1 MVLKYLKAKIIKI
14 IRKVK
19 YILVFRFL
27 SITRIFMSKLIM
39 QNVCCR
45 KAEKLMTYDKINYI
59 VICKFKNNYVFIIH
73 FREFVI

>member
-1 MVLKYLKAKIIKI
+1 MVLEYFKVKIIKI
-14 IRKVK
+14 RNIK

-27 SITRIFMSKLIM
+27 SITRIFMSKPNM
-39 QNVCCR
+39 QKSR